1 MKEISL
7 REKEMRFLVLFY
19 FHENTE
25 LETITRGVP
34 QGSILGLLLFLLYGN
49 DLKNAI
55 NLLDAIMYA
64 DDINLFLTHKD
75 ISYLSETTNLQLERI
90 NQWLISNKLSINV
103 SKAMYSFFTNRAKGT
118 IFLSFYQN

>member
-1 MKEISL
+1 
-7 REKEMRFLVLFY
+7 MRFLVLFY

-64 DDINLFLTHKD
+64 DDTNLFLTHKD
-75 ISYLSETTNLQLERI
+75 ISYLSETANLQLERI
-90 NQWLISNKLSINV
+90 SQ
-103 SKAMYSFFTNRAKGT
+103 
-118 IFLSFYQN
+118 

>member
-1 MKEISL
+1 MNVALNNSTHIFLSLLESIGVIKKMKEISL

-90 NQWLISNKLSINV
+90 NQ
-103 SKAMYSFFTNRAKGT
+103 
-118 IFLSFYQN
+118 

>member
-1 MKEISL
+1 MHIFLSLLESIGVIKKMKEISL

-90 NQWLISNKLSINV
+90 NQ
-103 SKAMYSFFTNRAKGT
+103 
-118 IFLSFYQN
+118 

>member
-1 MKEISL
+1 
-7 REKEMRFLVLFY
+7 MRFLVLFY

-64 DDINLFLTHKD
+64 DDTNLFLTYKD
-75 ISYLSETTNLQLERI
+75 ISYLSETANLQLERI
-90 NQWLISNKLSINV
+90 SQ
-103 SKAMYSFFTNRAKGT
+103 
-118 IFLSFYQN
+118 